1 MIPSFLGIHPIHGDY
16 GGGRIASG
24 LTVNRLPMR
33 GQLACRFYAHAL
45 KRVFRHDFV
54 RALPN
59 GMASLHRLIDIK
71 QQQASDLLGL
81 LTALHLLGSIK
92 LLRAGAAFVL

>member
-1 MIPSFLGIHPIHGDY
+1 
-16 GGGRIASG
+16 
-24 LTVNRLPMR
+24 MR
-33 GQLACRFYAHAL
+33 GQLACRFYAHALTRVL

-71 QQQASDLLGL
+71 QQQASDLLDL